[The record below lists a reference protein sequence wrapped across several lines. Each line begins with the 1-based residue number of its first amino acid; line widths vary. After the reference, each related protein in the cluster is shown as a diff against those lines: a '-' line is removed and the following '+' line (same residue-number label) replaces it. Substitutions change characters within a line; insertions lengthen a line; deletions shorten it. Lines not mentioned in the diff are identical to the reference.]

1 MAKKTSKSVKSASK
15 SSSKAK
21 APDKKPVAKA
31 AKATKPV
38 KNSKPVV
45 ASAASKGKKPVAAVK
60 KVEAPASAPQK
71 SKPALMT
78 SRGKV
83 KDAPTM
89 TPVTTKSKVTAAVKP
104 APEEG
109 DVTAQ
114 VKKTFE
120 NNGEQLIAMAKDEM
134 SKINRT
140 GDADKSDKPGK
151 FKPIKIERG
160 NLTDEKA
167 KWQELFKRYGKEKA
181 TSYKMTDAFE
191 SLRPIQHKVL
201 GWGFILS
208 NDNNRLEV
216 LFENGIKMLISNYKP
231 N

>member
-1 MAKKTSKSVKSASK
+1 MTKKPSKKPVPKSASK
-15 SSSKAK
+15 LNSKTSLKTK
-21 APDKKPVAKA
+21 APAKKPAKVAMPKPIVAK
-31 AKATKPV
+31 KAEAP
-38 KNSKPVV
+38 
-45 ASAASKGKKPVAAVK
+45 
-60 KVEAPASAPQK
+60 KVERT
-71 SKPALMT
+71 KPALMT

-83 KDAPTM
+83 KDAPITI
-89 TPVTTKSKVTAAVKP
+89 PAVVPTAAKGKAKTIATVAVKTD
-104 APEEG
+104 AEIRATNAKNF
-109 DVTAQ
+109 D
-114 VKKTFE
+114 
-120 NNGEQLIAMAKDEM
+120 NNGDQLIAMAKEEM

-140 GDADKSDKPGK
+140 ADSDKSDKPGK

-160 NLTDEKA
+160 NLSDEKA
-167 KWQELFKRYGKEKA
+167 KWQELNKRYSKEKA
-181 TSYKMTDAFE
+181 LNYKMTDTFE